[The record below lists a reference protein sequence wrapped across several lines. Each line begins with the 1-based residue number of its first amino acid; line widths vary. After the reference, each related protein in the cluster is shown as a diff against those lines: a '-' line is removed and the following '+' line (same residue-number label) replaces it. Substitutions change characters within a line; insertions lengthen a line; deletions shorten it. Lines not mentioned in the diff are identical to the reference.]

1 MIAYVKGVL
10 FEKEPTRVVVE
21 AAGVGY
27 EVLIPISTFDRL
39 PKTGDT
45 VKLLTNHCVREDDEI
60 LFGFATEAE
69 KEMFGKLTS
78 VSGVGPKIALA
89 ILSGSSIAELSLAIA
104 SGNAKRISAIK
115 GVGKKTA
122 EKICVELKDKVSM
135 LDAKSLAT
143 GVGSGGQDKSFVRG
157 PETGNRGPS
166 GQAEGIGGTGV
177 SAGKDVCLRGW
188 TFQAVQGIVVS
199 QCSERFDPKE

>member
-21 AAGVGY
+21 ASGVGY

-143 GVGSGGQDKSFVRG
+143 GVGSGGQDKSFVRDAILALG
-157 PETGNRGPS
+157 ALGFNE
-166 GQAEGIGGTGV
+166 E
-177 SAGKDVCLRGW
+177 SANKM
-188 TFQAVQGIVVS
+188 VS
-199 QCSERFDPKE
+199 QVLAANPDVSDVETVIRKALGGGK

>member
-39 PKTGDT
+39 PKTGET
-45 VKLLTNHCVREDDEI
+45 VRLLTNHCVREDDEI

-143 GVGSGGQDKSFVRG
+143 GVGSGGQDKSFVRDAILALG
-157 PETGNRGPS
+157 ALGFNE
-166 GQAEGIGGTGV
+166 E
-177 SAGKDVCLRGW
+177 SANKM
-188 TFQAVQGIVVS
+188 VS
-199 QCSERFDPKE
+199 QVLAANPDVSDVETVIRKALGGGK